1 MMKQEQYL
9 AQRNELVTAAEALIA
24 EGKFEDSQLKM
35 QEIEALDN
43 QFENT
48 QKELANLNALKQQTM
63 IDIENKSINEG
74 ELTTMTQV
82 ENVQNKS
89 LNELELM
96 ENAFAKTVM
105 NKPLSANEQA
115 VFTEMNN
122 VTYAEDNQVVIPK
135 HVVDE
140 IIGLISE
147 EHPFFGDARKFFYK
161 GVLTLPKHKAIK
173 SGDAKFYSEKTAT
186 EVEENEFVDVRLE
199 GKEVAKLIEVSFKIE
214 SMSVP
219 AFMQYLKDELV
230 DRIGE
235 LVGSKVFTGNGTDE
249 FKGVVTELS
258 TTAQKVEYDATAG
271 LKYTDLTTAFGMLK
285 SQFANGAAI
294 YANNATVW
302 NKLATI
308 LDGNGNPIFIAD
320 PAVGGVGRLFGF
332 PVKVDGG
339 VPDNMFVFG
348 NAKKGYAVNEVK
360 PITVET
366 DKDLKARTTQFLGH
380 SIMDGA
386 VTDERALVLVAPSA

>member
-1 MMKQEQYL
+1 MLGLATYFTAGEQEVRAWTFKKGIKAPQAAGIIHSDFERGFIRAETVAYDDLL
-9 AQRNELVTAAEALIA
+9 AAGTMTAAKEA
-24 EGKFEDSQLKM
+24 GK
-35 QEIEALDN
+35 
-43 QFENT
+43 
-48 QKELANLNALKQQTM
+48 
-63 IDIENKSINEG
+63 
-74 ELTTMTQV
+74 
-82 ENVQNKS
+82 
-89 LNELELM
+89 
-96 ENAFAKTVM
+96 
-105 NKPLSANEQA
+105 
-115 VFTEMNN
+115 
-122 VTYAEDNQVVIPK
+122 
-135 HVVDE
+135 
-140 IIGLISE
+140 
-147 EHPFFGDARKFFYK
+147 
-161 GVLTLPKHKAIK
+161 
-173 SGDAKFYSEKTAT
+173 
-186 EVEENEFVDVRLE
+186 VRLE